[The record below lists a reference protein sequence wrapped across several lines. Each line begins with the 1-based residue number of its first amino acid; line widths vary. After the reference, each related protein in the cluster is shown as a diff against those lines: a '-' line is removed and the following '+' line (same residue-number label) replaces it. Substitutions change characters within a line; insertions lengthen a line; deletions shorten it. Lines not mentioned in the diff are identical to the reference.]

1 MKEDIDRLIEDKWKK
16 RDEFA
21 TFISDI
27 EKLPILNDKNPAI
40 HQRNDFTDMYK
51 TFFDKHY

>member
-51 TFFDKHY
+51 TFFDKYY